1 MQTLHGGLV
10 KRAFL
15 LWPQSIASSWFRQ
28 ESLLRKRWYIL
39 FVARDAEGQLRKIPI
54 PVHYLYVFLAGALIG
69 MFTVTGMAGSYAR
82 MLWKVERFNDL
93 RAENDQ
99 IKRNYSQLEQVSKE
113 KDVQVASLGSIAGEV
128 SAIYGLKDRCAPAAH
143 QRQTC
148 SPDSTR
154 PRSTRSTRSVAR
166 PLPEP
171 LPPVCRM
178 DHPPSRLA
186 LRLGPR
192 RRCALAVARRGRITS
207 SFGERV
213 DPFNGEGAFHSGLDI
228 SVPYGTPIHAA
239 ADGVVTFADI
249 MNGYGNLIE
258 LDHGHG
264 ISTRYGHL
272 SGFAITA
279 GQHVHRGQVIG
290 YVGATGRATSPHLH
304 YEVRIQNVPVNPHKY
319 LRTTMAQLGQQ
330 GKG

>member
-1 MQTLHGGLV
+1 M
-10 KRAFL
+10 
-15 LWPQSIASSWFRQ
+15 
-28 ESLLRKRWYIL
+28 RKRWYIL

-54 PVHYLYVFLAGALIG
+54 PVHYLYVFLAGTLIG

-93 RAENDQ
+93 RAEKEQ
-99 IKRNYSQLEQVSKE
+99 IRRDYSQLEQVSHE

-128 SAIYGLKDRCAPAAH
+128 SAIYGLKTDARLLPTNEDVQPGQYQKSLDTLYALRGSALTGAAAAGL
-143 QRQTC
+143 QA
-148 SPDSTR
+148 DSTR
-154 PRSTRSTRSVAR
+154 RLTSLSDWANAADAPS
-166 PLPEP
+166 LW
-171 LPPVCRM
+171 PVE
-178 DHPPSRLA
+178 
-186 LRLGPR
+186 GN
-192 RRCALAVARRGRITS
+192 ITS

-239 ADGVVTFADI
+239 ADGVVAFAGI

-258 LDHGHG
+258 IDHGHG

-272 SGFAITA
+272 SGFAIAA
-279 GQHVHRGQVIG
+279 GQHVRRGQVIG

-304 YEVRIQNVPVNPHKY
+304 YEVRVQNVPVNPHKY
-319 LRTTMAQLGQQ
+319 LRTTLAQISRQGQS
-330 GKG
+330 